1 MSLATV
7 LGKLREAMF
16 MRASGQDEE
25 DAPPS
30 RHACE
35 GGDMGVEQILL
46 LGSFFLKSL
55 PVCGRPSSDGSLV
68 AFIGRMASRLPGIP
82 AAKAHGRLSRGGP
95 GTGCQ
100 PWPANRQ
107 G

>member
-1 MSLATV
+1 
-7 LGKLREAMF
+7 
-16 MRASGQDEE
+16 MRLPAGM
-25 DAPPS
+25 PVK
-30 RHACE
+30 

-55 PVCGRPSSDGSLV
+55 PVCGRPSSDGSL
-68 AFIGRMASRLPGIP
+68 AALIGRIP

>member
-1 MSLATV
+1 
-7 LGKLREAMF
+7 
-16 MRASGQDEE
+16 MRLPAGM
-25 DAPPS
+25 PVK
-30 RHACE
+30 